1 MMRMHADEED
11 LLNQQN
17 TYDPGGEDDPAGE
30 EPVEPAEG
38 EDPELA
44 AERGPGARSA
54 DPRQQKM
61 FDTIVKQALQ
71 ALTTPSGART
81 LFLAAQQSGDAAQ
94 AIAQLAQKALEGV
107 QQAAGAAGVELDPAA
122 VQAATQ
128 PVVAVMAKLCQE
140 GGLTPDAGQTT
151 QDALAMLGGG
161 DGAAQ

>member
-1 MMRMHADEED
+1 MMRMRPDEED
-11 LLNQQN
+11 LRNQQH
-17 TYDPGGEDDPAGE
+17 TYDPGGEDDMGGE
-30 EPVEPAEG
+30 EPVEPTEG

-44 AERGPGARSA
+44 AERAGQKRTA

-71 ALTTPSGART
+71 ALTSPSGART
-81 LFLAAQQSGDAAQ
+81 LFMAAQQSGNAAQ

-107 QQAAGAAGVELDPAA
+107 QQAAGAAGIELDPAA

-128 PVVAVMAKLCQE
+128 PVIGVMAKLCQE

-151 QDALAMLGGG
+151 QEALSMLEGS
-161 DGAAQ
+161 DGPAQ

>member
-17 TYDPGGEDDPAGE
+17 TYDPGGRRPRGE

-38 EDPELA
+38 KTRVGRRA
-44 AERGPGARSA
+44 RPGSTPA

-94 AIAQLAQKALEGV
+94 AIAQLAQKALE
-107 QQAAGAAGVELDPAA
+107 ECSRP
-122 VQAATQ
+122 
-128 PVVAVMAKLCQE
+128 PVLRVSNS
-140 GGLTPDAGQTT
+140 TPRPCRR
-151 QDALAMLGGG
+151 LRSPSWR
-161 DGAAQ
+161 